1 MISSSK
7 ALLFSSG
14 TKDTLERSGIYKNE
28 SLKFTGH
35 LELTPMI
42 WSWTYS
48 LRWYLPLM
56 FVFQLALAPK
66 TSKTS
71 LKLLSFLSRTASNCW
86 WFPWGTL
93 KNQQK
98 QLNQLQCDIH
108 LGHPWIIS
116 IHSLWTSETKPV
128 CQVHSKHLWVFWYPT
143 HLPATKQSVCYLDT
157 CAFPSTYLLHRYS
170 KWNLVSL
177 PTQTIVSFHETDVC
191 RVVKTI

>member
-1 MISSSK
+1 MNLWSLQATLSWHLWFGHGLTVWDDICHWCLCFS
-7 ALLFSSG
+7 LLW
-14 TKDTLERSGIYKNE
+14 LQRHPRP
-28 SLKFTGH
+28 L
-35 LELTPMI
+35 
-42 WSWTYS
+42 WS
-48 LRWYLPLM
+48 
-56 FVFQLALAPK
+56 FF
-66 TSKTS
+66 
-71 LKLLSFLSRTASNCW
+71 LSSRTASNCW